1 MSEQADN
8 VTMSGGGLYS
18 LATLGA
24 KHVIDKTIPRVLEAL
39 EATDSDQAIRS
50 INPYTFSDMGCAD
63 GGTSL
68 ELWRSVIS
76 QLRNRKGDSS
86 QNDVHVVYADQP
98 NNDFNALAKI
108 THGLTEFKTYL
119 NEFDN
124 VFVSQSGASFYTPI
138 LPKESLDLGF
148 SATAMHWLRGKPSDI
163 SDHIHMVGARGD
175 ELDVFAK
182 QASKD
187 WETIL
192 LHRAR
197 ELKPGGRLVLV
208 NFCRDEA
215 GGYLGA
221 TNGVNMFDT
230 FNGIWQQFVDDGVV
244 TAQEYQAMT
253 LPQYYNTVEE
263 FSAPFEDT
271 KSDVY
276 QAGLR
281 LESVDTARVACPFAE
296 DFKTHGDAKRFAG
309 EYLPTIRSWNESTFL
324 GGLSSTREVAERLD
338 IIENYYATYQA
349 LVEKNPDQ
357 HRMDYVH
364 AYKTIC
370 KLPN

>member
-50 INPYTFSDMGCAD
+50 MNPYTFSDMGCAD

-86 QNDVHVVYADQP
+86 QNDVHV
-98 NNDFNALAKI
+98 
-108 THGLTEFKTYL
+108 
-119 NEFDN
+119 
-124 VFVSQSGASFYTPI
+124 TPI
-138 LPKESLDLGF
+138 LPKETLDLGF

-364 AYKTIC
+364 AYKTIY

>member
-1 MSEQADN
+1 
-8 VTMSGGGLYS
+8 
-18 LATLGA
+18 
-24 KHVIDKTIPRVLEAL
+24 
-39 EATDSDQAIRS
+39 
-50 INPYTFSDMGCAD
+50 
-63 GGTSL
+63 
-68 ELWRSVIS
+68 
-76 QLRNRKGDSS
+76 
-86 QNDVHVVYADQP
+86 
-98 NNDFNALAKI
+98 
-108 THGLTEFKTYL
+108 
-119 NEFDN
+119 
-124 VFVSQSGASFYTPI
+124 
-138 LPKESLDLGF
+138 
-148 SATAMHWLRGKPSDI
+148 
-163 SDHIHMVGARGD
+163 
-175 ELDVFAK
+175 
-182 QASKD
+182 
-187 WETIL
+187 L

-221 TNGVNMFDT
+221 TNGANMFDT

-364 AYKTIC
+364 AYKTIY

>member
-1 MSEQADN
+1 
-8 VTMSGGGLYS
+8 MSGGGLYS

-50 INPYTFSDMGCAD
+50 INP
-63 GGTSL
+63 
-68 ELWRSVIS
+68 
-76 QLRNRKGDSS
+76 
-86 QNDVHVVYADQP
+86 
-98 NNDFNALAKI
+98 NALAKI

-221 TNGVNMFDT
+221 TNGANMFDT

-364 AYKTIC
+364 AYKTIW
-370 KLPN
+370 LPACTRNRFPKPLVSRPPDYGSPSVSSRGLKTKDY

>member
-24 KHVIDKTIPRVLEAL
+24 KHVIDKTIPRVLQAL
-39 EATDSDQAIRS
+39 ESANGAQTTRS

-68 ELWRSVIS
+68 ELWRSVIGH
-76 QLRNRKGDSS
+76 LRNGAGESS
-86 QNDVHVVYADQP
+86 NNDIQIVYADQP

-138 LPKESLDLGF
+138 LPENTLDLGF
-148 SATAMHWLRGKPSDI
+148 SATAMHWLRGKPMDI
-163 SDHIHMVGARGD
+163 SDHIHMVGARGN
-175 ELDVFAK
+175 ELDAFAV

-197 ELKPGGRLVLV
+197 ELKHGGRLVLV

-215 GGYLGA
+215 GGSLGA
-221 TNGVNMFDT
+221 TDGANMFDT
-230 FNGIWQQFVDDGVV
+230 FNSIWQQFVDDGVI
-244 TAQEYQAMT
+244 TAEEYKAMT

-271 KSDVY
+271 KSAVY

-281 LESVDTARVACPFAE
+281 LSLI
-296 DFKTHGDAKRFAG
+296 H
-309 EYLPTIRSWNESTFL
+309 I
-324 GGLSSTREVAERLD
+324 
-338 IIENYYATYQA
+338 
-349 LVEKNPDQ
+349 
-357 HRMDYVH
+357 
-364 AYKTIC
+364 
-370 KLPN
+370 